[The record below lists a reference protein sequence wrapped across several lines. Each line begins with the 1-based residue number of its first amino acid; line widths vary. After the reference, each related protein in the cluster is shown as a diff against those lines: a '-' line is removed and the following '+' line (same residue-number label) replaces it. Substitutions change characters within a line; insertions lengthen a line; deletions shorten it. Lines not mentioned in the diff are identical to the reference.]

1 MVSVSNL
8 LFSSLEKLSQP
19 LGHPTAQ
26 YKQPEDRAVGKLS
39 IDLNGDKNCP
49 CWVHL
54 LLLGNN

>member
-19 LGHPTAQ
+19 LGHPAVR
-26 YKQPEDRAVGKLS
+26 YNDPEDRATGKLS
-39 IDLNGDKNCP
+39 TKLNGDKNCL

-54 LLLGNN
+54 LLL